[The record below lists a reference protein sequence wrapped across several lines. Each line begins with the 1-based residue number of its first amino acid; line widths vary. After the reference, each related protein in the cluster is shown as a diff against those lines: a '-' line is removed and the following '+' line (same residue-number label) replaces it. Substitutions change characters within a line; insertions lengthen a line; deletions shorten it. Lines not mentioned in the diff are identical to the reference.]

1 MKGMRRCKRILF
13 LFIFNVMIM
22 ANKTKE
28 DYDND
33 VMVVRIEA
41 LKLSVFVRLISGEH
55 ESDMRLELL

>member
-1 MKGMRRCKRILF
+1 
-13 LFIFNVMIM
+13 MIM

-55 ESDMRLELL
+55 ESDMRLELLRKVTWFQGRSDLYH